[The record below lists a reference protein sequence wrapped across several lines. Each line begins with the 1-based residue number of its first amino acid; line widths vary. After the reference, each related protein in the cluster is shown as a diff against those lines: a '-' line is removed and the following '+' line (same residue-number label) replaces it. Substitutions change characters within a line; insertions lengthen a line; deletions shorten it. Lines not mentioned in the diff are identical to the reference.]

1 MARGEEQQGKQA
13 VNQANTTA
21 GDFGSQASAIGG
33 PLVPQLQ
40 KQATNPT
47 GFTPTQQNNMLV
59 AGEQGA
65 GGANAGIVGQA
76 GLAAARTHDN
86 GALSS
91 VLDSAARA
99 KTQQLS
105 QNALGVANQNANLQ
119 VKQQADAQKELAG
132 LYGTD
137 VGAQLKAQQLVPE
150 DLTAEEKAGQQG
162 WLQNTTDVINTL
174 TGAGKA
180 AFPKGLQG

>member
-1 MARGEEQQGKQA
+1 MGASRTNTAKQA
-13 VNQANTTA
+13 ASTA
-21 GDFGSQASAIGG
+21 SSNAGGYGADASNIGG
-33 PLVPQLQ
+33 SLVPQLQ

-76 GLAAARTHDN
+76 GLMAGRTRNN
-86 GALSS
+86 GALST

-132 LYGTD
+132 LYGTN
-137 VGAQLKAQQLVPE
+137 VNAQLGNERLVPE
-150 DLTAEEKAGQQG
+150 DLQAEAP
-162 WLQNTTDVINTL
+162 NTYQDILGGV
-174 TGAGKA
+174 GAA
-180 AFPKGLQG
+180 SGLIGALKKPPQ